1 AVPRTVV
8 GIQTR
13 SRCRGLAERQRHP
26 QPHPPNYSCQPA
38 ARPARRRH
46 RWQWAQLGLTLR
58 RTAVVS
64 ARPVEAAESLPW
76 AGGRALRSQ
85 DRQRARPYGPAAAAH
100 PRRRGDRVNRREVIG
115 MAPIAADKIFI
126 AQPFWIQRRISP
138 DIAGW
143 WDFFARRHAR
153 RLSML
158 ERDALHS
165 LNAS

>member
-1 AVPRTVV
+1 
-8 GIQTR
+8 
-13 SRCRGLAERQRHP
+13 
-26 QPHPPNYSCQPA
+26 
-38 ARPARRRH
+38 
-46 RWQWAQLGLTLR
+46 
-58 RTAVVS
+58 
-64 ARPVEAAESLPW
+64 
-76 AGGRALRSQ
+76 
-85 DRQRARPYGPAAAAH
+85 
-100 PRRRGDRVNRREVIG
+100 

-165 LNAS
+165 LNASLMQAERSSAEGNSASAVTAMPGQRNRELQSLCIANRVHDFLFVVRGRRYRPAQRYDALAGEQR